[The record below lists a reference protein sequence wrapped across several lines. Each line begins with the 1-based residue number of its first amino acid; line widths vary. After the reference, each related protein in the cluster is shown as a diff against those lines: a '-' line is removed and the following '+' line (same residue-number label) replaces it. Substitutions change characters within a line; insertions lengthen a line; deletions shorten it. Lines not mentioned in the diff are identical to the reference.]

1 MNFTHLEK
9 ETEER
14 KENLQDWSVWNVA
27 MRLICLSQ
35 RMKKCLKPVSRLLIN
50 VIIACCAAF
59 SPEQLCLGNYT

>member
-1 MNFTHLEK
+1 MHFTHLEK

-35 RMKKCLKPVSRLLIN
+35 RMKKCLKPVRCLLIN
-50 VIIACCAAF
+50 VIIAMQKKEIKAKTKKG
-59 SPEQLCLGNYT
+59 PIR